1 MGSGGALSFSESL
14 VYSSLGITVVFLA
27 LVSLAI
33 VIVLFSKIFS
43 GLNKVAGTAEAPKTA
58 AVQSAAGED
67 AGVIAAILA
76 AVTQDASER
85 GGQVVITS
93 INEAK

>member
-1 MGSGGALSFSESL
+1 MGNTTISFAESL

-27 LVSLAI
+27 LVSLAL

-43 GLNKVAGTAEAPKTA
+43 ALNKAVAESPKTA
-58 AVQSAAGED
+58 SAQGED
-67 AGVIAAILA
+67 AGIIAAIVA
-76 AVTQDASER
+76 VVTQDAASR
-85 GGQVVITS
+85 GEQIVVTS

>member
-1 MGSGGALSFSESL
+1 MGNTTISFAESL

-27 LVSLAI
+27 LVSLAL

-43 GLNKVAGTAEAPKTA
+43 GLNKAAAESPKTA
-58 AVQSAAGED
+58 SAQGED
-67 AGVIAAILA
+67 AGIIAAIVA
-76 AVTQDASER
+76 VVTQDAASR
-85 GGQVVITS
+85 GEQIVVTS